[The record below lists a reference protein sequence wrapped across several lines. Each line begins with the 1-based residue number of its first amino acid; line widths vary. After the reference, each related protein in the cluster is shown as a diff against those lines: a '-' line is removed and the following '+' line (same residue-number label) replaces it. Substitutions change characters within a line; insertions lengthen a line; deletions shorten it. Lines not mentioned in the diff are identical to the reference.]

1 MVWTKNS
8 GYVTGY
14 FQNTFQDTLKDNCML
29 IVSITT
35 DQGYLFSCIQF
46 LINCQKKNFFLT
58 IYLFVIISSVHE
70 PALFWY
76 FDVPSPFSL

>member
-29 IVSITT
+29 I
-35 DQGYLFSCIQF
+35 QF
-46 LINCQKKNFFLT
+46 LINCQKKIFFLT